1 MSDERL
7 AARQA
12 NANLN
17 AFIDAYRTH
26 GHRTAKANPIELR
39 SENEDVPELEESRYG
54 LSDSQELSSVGGLV
68 AFSDS
73 HVITVGDLKRK
84 LAETYCGNV
93 SAEFSYIE
101 SEQER
106 EWFAEKFE
114 KMLEEKLL
122 ISDDE
127 KRRLATQ
134 LLQFQEFDRFMN
146 AKLPSIKRYGGEGS
160 ESTVAFFRSLLQSA
174 ARDEIDTIVLG
185 MAHRGKLN
193 CLVTLFNQ
201 RPVKI
206 LRKYRGLPEFG
217 ADAKAMM
224 DIPNHFSKFHFH
236 KKLCSTVFDFDQ
248 LKTQSSLIIFR
259 RF

>member
-1 MSDERL
+1 MSEERL

-26 GHRTAKANPIELR
+26 GHRTATVNPIELR
-39 SENEDVPELEESRYG
+39 TEVEIVPELEASRYG
-54 LSDSQELSSVGGLV
+54 LSDSQELAGLEGLV

-73 HVITVGDLKRK
+73 QVKTVGDLKRK
-84 LAETYCGNV
+84 LNEVYCQNV
-93 SAEFSYIE
+93 STEFSYIE
-101 SEQER
+101 SERER
-106 EWFAEKFE
+106 EWFAENFE
-114 KMLEEKLL
+114 KMLEEKAL
-122 ISDDE
+122 ISNDE
-127 KRRLATQ
+127 KRQLATQ

-160 ESTVAFFRSLLQSA
+160 ESTVAFFRTLFQSA
-174 ARDEIDTIVLG
+174 AKDDIDTIVLG

-217 ADAKAMM
+217 DDAKAMM
-224 DIPNHFSKFHFH
+224 DIPNHFSEQFF
-236 KKLCSTVFDFDQ
+236 
-248 LKTQSSLIIFR
+248 
-259 RF
+259 

>member
-1 MSDERL
+1 MNQFRYLLSVPDERL

-12 NANLN
+12 NANLS

-26 GHRTAKANPIELR
+26 GHRTADVNPIELR
-39 SENEDVPELEESRYG
+39 TEKEDVPELEASRYG
-54 LSDSQELSSVGGLV
+54 LSDGQELASVGGLV
-68 AFSDS
+68 AFSEPQLR
-73 HVITVGDLKRK
+73 TVSDLKRK
-84 LAETYCGNV
+84 LIETYCGNV
-93 SAEFSYIE
+93 CAEFSYIE

-106 EWFAEKFE
+106 EWFAENFE

-122 ISDDE
+122 ISNDE
-127 KRRLATQ
+127 KRKLATQ

-174 ARDEIDTIVLG
+174 ARDEVDTIVLG

-193 CLVTLFNQ
+193 CLATLFNQ
-201 RPVKI
+201 RPAKI

-217 ADAKAMM
+217 EDAKAMM
-224 DIPNHFSKFHFH
+224 DIPNHFSKFHA
-236 KKLCSTVFDFDQ
+236 KLTAKSFAQ
-248 LKTQSSLIIFR
+248 LSQAS
-259 RF
+259 